1 MFPPRPSKRLIVF
14 ANFIYLIIALLVYT
28 TYYPPDQPNFEA
40 ADAAFL
46 ALVLTVIFAVFTRVQ
61 FRRIEKRIGR
71 ESFIQSDHRFSST
84 LTRHAILAIGFF
96 TAGIYGLNLTMFTAR
111 LPVVSRFPTIEALLF
126 LSFFLMFM
134 VIVWVC
140 AWFPYDKL
148 YRNAIS
154 LRAYVSSQI
163 SFSIPVV
170 LPWLLISG
178 TSDILQA
185 LPFELPKKLL
195 ATPTGQILFFLFF
208 LIAVVLAGP
217 AMIQK
222 FWRCRPLEP
231 GPVRTRIEALSRE
244 AGFSFANIVYW
255 PVLGGRMITAG
266 VMGLIKP
273 FRYLLITE
281 ALLEFLSPEEVDAVV
296 AHEIGHVRK
305 KHLQFYLFFFA
316 GYMFIS
322 YTLFDV
328 ILIAILYIPQ
338 FYPLMEQFQGRQ
350 STAMSALFSLGAILS
365 FLIYFRYIFGY
376 FMRNFERQA
385 DAFVFTLFSSSLPLI
400 TTLQKIAM
408 TSGQPANKPN
418 WHHYS
423 ILERIGFLR
432 KCEADRSWISRHDRK
447 IRGSIAVYLAGIL
460 LIGALG
466 YNLNWGESGKKLN
479 AHLFEQVLLRE
490 IEKNP
495 DNPVAYNVLGDT
507 YVMRKDFEMARQAY
521 EKAIFLQPDNY
532 SALNNLAWILA
543 TSEDAAFRNPGRAV
557 LLAAKAAELKP
568 SSQILDTFA
577 ESLYRNGQMDE
588 AVYIGEKALLSA
600 TGDRGYLENQLDK
613 FRKARESFPR

>member
-1 MFPPRPSKRLIVF
+1 VF
-14 ANFIYLIIALLVYT
+14 ANFFYLIIALLIYT
-28 TYYPPDQPNFEA
+28 TYYPPDQPYFQGM
-40 ADAAFL
+40 DAAML
-46 ALVLTVIFAVFTRVQ
+46 ALFLIMVFAAITRVQ

-71 ESFIQSDHRFSST
+71 ESFIQLDHRFSSA

-96 TAGIYGLNLTMFTAR
+96 AFSIYGLNLTVYAAR
-111 LPVVSRFPTIEALLF
+111 LPFVSRFPTIEALICLCLF
-126 LSFFLMFM
+126 LLYM
-134 VIVWVC
+134 VIVWTC

-148 YRNAIS
+148 YHNRIS
-154 LRAYVSSQI
+154 LRTYVSSQI

-178 TSDILQA
+178 ASDILQT

-195 ATPTGQILFFLFF
+195 DTSTGQILFFLFF
-208 LIAVVLAGP
+208 LLAVALMGP

-231 GPVRTRIEALSRE
+231 GPVRQRIENLSRR
-244 AGFSFANIVYW
+244 AGFTFANIVYW
-255 PVLGGRMITAG
+255 PLLGGRMITAG
-266 VMGLIKP
+266 VMGLIRP
-273 FRYLLITE
+273 FRYLMVTE
-281 ALLEFLSPEEVDAVV
+281 ALLEYLSPEEVDAVV

-322 YTLFDV
+322 YALFDA

-338 FYPLMEQFQGRQ
+338 LYPLMEQFQGRQ
-350 STAMSALFSLGAILS
+350 STATSAFFSLGAVLS

-385 DAFVFTLFSSSLPLI
+385 DAFVFTLFNSSLPLV
-400 TTLQKIAM
+400 TTLEKIAM

-418 WHHYS
+418 WHHFNIS
-423 ILERIGFLR
+423 ERIHFLR
-432 KCEADRSWISRHDRK
+432 KCEADRSWISRQDQKVR
-447 IRGSIAVYLAGIL
+447 RSIAIYLAGIL

-466 YNLNWGESGKKLN
+466 YTLNWGDTGKKLN

-495 DNPVAYNVLGDT
+495 DNPVSYHVLGDS
-507 YVMRKDFEMARQAY
+507 YVLREKFEMAQQAY
-521 EKAIFLQPDNY
+521 EKAIFLQPDNF

-543 TSEDAAFRNPGRAV
+543 TSEDEAFRNPRRAV
-557 LLAAKAAELKP
+557 LLAARAAELKP

-577 ESLYRNGQMDE
+577 ECLYRNGQIDE
-588 AVYIGEKALLSA
+588 AIYIGEKALLSA
-600 TGDRGYLENQLDK
+600 TGDRSYFEKQLKK
-613 FRKARESFPR
+613 FRKAREHP

>member
-1 MFPPRPSKRLIVF
+1 VF
-14 ANFIYLIIALLVYT
+14 ANFIYLIIALLIYT
-28 TYYPPDQPNFEA
+28 TYYPPDQPYFQGM
-40 ADAAFL
+40 DAAML
-46 ALVLTVIFAVFTRVQ
+46 ALFLIMVFAAFTRIQ

-71 ESFIQSDHRFSST
+71 ETFLQLDHRFSSA

-96 TAGIYGLNLTMFTAR
+96 TFSIYGLNLTLFTAKI
-111 LPVVSRFPTIEALLF
+111 PFASSFPTIEALICLSLF
-126 LSFFLMFM
+126 LLYM
-134 VIVWVC
+134 VIVWIC

-148 YRNAIS
+148 YHNGIS

-178 TSDILQA
+178 ASDILQA
-185 LPFELPKKLL
+185 LPFELPQKLL
-195 ATPTGQILFFLFF
+195 ETPTGQILFFLFF
-208 LIAVVLAGP
+208 LLAVALMGP

-231 GPVRTRIEALSRE
+231 GPVRQRIENLSRR
-244 AGFSFANIVYW
+244 AGFTFANIVYW
-255 PVLGGRMITAG
+255 PILGGRMITAG
-266 VMGLIKP
+266 VMGLIRP
-273 FRYLLITE
+273 FRYLMITE
-281 ALLEFLSPEEVDAVV
+281 ALLEYLSPEEVDAVV

-316 GYMFIS
+316 GYMLIS
-322 YTLFDV
+322 YTLFDL

-338 FYPLMEQFQGRQ
+338 LYPLMEQAQGRQ
-350 STAMSALFSLGAILS
+350 STATSAFFSLGTICS

-385 DAFVFTLFSSSLPLI
+385 DAFVFTLFNSSLPLV
-400 TTLQKIAM
+400 TTLEKIAM

-418 WHHYS
+418 WHHFS
-423 ILERIGFLR
+423 ITERIHFLR
-432 KCEADRSWISRHDRK
+432 KCESDRTWISRQDKK
-447 IRGSIAVYLAGIL
+447 IRRSIAIYLIGIL

-466 YNLNWGESGKKLN
+466 YTLNWGDTGKKLN
-479 AHLFEQVLLRE
+479 AHLFEQALLRE

-495 DNPVAYNVLGDT
+495 DNPVSYNMLGDS
-507 YVMRKDFEMARQAY
+507 YVLREKFELAKQAY
-521 EKAIFLQPDNY
+521 EKAILLQPDNF

-543 TSEDAAFRNPGRAV
+543 TSEDAAIRNPRRAV

-577 ESLYRNGQMDE
+577 ECLYRNGQIEE
-588 AVYIGEKALLSA
+588 AIYIGEKALLSA
-600 TGDRGYLENQLDK
+600 TGDRSYFEKQLDK
-613 FRKARESFPR
+613 FRKARENP

>member
-1 MFPPRPSKRLIVF
+1 VF
-14 ANFIYLIIALLVYT
+14 GNFIYLIIALLIYT
-28 TYYPPDQPNFEA
+28 TYYPPDQPNFQA
-40 ADAAFL
+40 VDAAML
-46 ALVLTVIFAVFTRVQ
+46 ALFLVMIFTAFTRIQ

-71 ESFIQSDHRFSST
+71 ESFIQLDHRFSSA

-96 TAGIYGLNLTMFTAR
+96 TCSIYGLNLTLFTAR
-111 LPVVSRFPTIEALLF
+111 LPFVSNFPTLEALICLSIF
-126 LSFFLMFM
+126 LLYM
-134 VIVWVC
+134 VIVWIC
-140 AWFPYDKL
+140 AWFPYEKL
-148 YRNAIS
+148 YRHKIS
-154 LRAYVSSQI
+154 LRTYVSSQI

-178 TSDILQA
+178 ASDILQI

-195 ATPTGQILFFLFF
+195 ETSTGQILFFFFF
-208 LIAVVLAGP
+208 LLVVALTGP

-231 GPVRTRIEALSRE
+231 GPVRLRIENLSRR
-244 AGFSFANIVYW
+244 AGFTFADIVYW

-273 FRYLLITE
+273 FRYLMVTE

-305 KHLQFYLFFFA
+305 KHLQFYLLFFI

-322 YTLFDV
+322 YALFDV
-328 ILIAILYIPQ
+328 ILIAILYVPQ
-338 FYPLMEQFQGRQ
+338 LYPLMEHIQGRQ
-350 STAMSALFSLGAILS
+350 STAMSAFFSLGAILS

-385 DAFVFTLFSSSLPLI
+385 DAFVFSLFNSSHPLI
-400 TTLQKIAM
+400 RTLEKIAM
-408 TSGQPANKPN
+408 TSGQSASKPN

-423 ILERIGFLR
+423 ITERINFLR
-432 KCEADRSWISRHDRK
+432 NCEADRSWIGRHDRK
-447 IRGSIAVYLAGIL
+447 IRRGMAVYLAGIL
-460 LIGALG
+460 LIGAMG
-466 YNLNWGESGKKLN
+466 YTLNWGDTGKKLN

-495 DNPVAYNVLGDT
+495 NNPVSYNVLGDT
-507 YVMRKDFEMARQAY
+507 YVLRNNFEMAQQAY
-521 EKAIFLQPDNY
+521 ENAIYLQPDNF
-532 SALNNLAWILA
+532 SAMNNLAWILA
-543 TSEDAAFRNPGRAV
+543 TSEDEAFRDPGRAV
-557 LLAAKAAELKP
+557 LLAARAAELKP

-577 ESLYRNGQMDE
+577 ECLYRNGQPEE
-588 AVYIGEKALLSA
+588 AIYIGDKALLTA
-600 TGDRGYLENQLDK
+600 TGDRGYFEKQLDK
-613 FRKARESFPR
+613 FRQAFGMAK

>member
-1 MFPPRPSKRLIVF
+1 MF
-14 ANFIYLIIALLVYT
+14 ANFIYLIIALLIYT
-28 TYYPPDQPNFEA
+28 TYYPPDQPNFQA
-40 ADAAFL
+40 MDAALL
-46 ALVLTVIFAVFTRVQ
+46 ALFLIMIFAAFTRIQ

-71 ESFIQSDHRFSST
+71 ESFIQLDHRFSSA

-96 TAGIYGLNLTMFTAR
+96 TCSIYGLNLTSFTAR
-111 LPVVSRFPTIEALLF
+111 LPFVSRFPTLEGLICLCLF
-126 LSFFLMFM
+126 LLYM
-134 VIVWVC
+134 VIVWIC

-148 YRNAIS
+148 YRNKIS

-195 ATPTGQILFFLFF
+195 ATSTGQILFFLFF
-208 LIAVVLAGP
+208 LIAVALTGP

-231 GPVRTRIEALSRE
+231 GPVRLRIENLSRR
-244 AGFSFANIVYW
+244 AGFTFANIVYW

-316 GYMFIS
+316 GYMLIS

-338 FYPLMEQFQGRQ
+338 LYPLMEQVQGRQ
-350 STAMSALFSLGAILS
+350 TTATSAFFSLGAILS

-385 DAFVFTLFSSSLPLI
+385 DAFVFTLFNSSLPLV

-423 ILERIGFLR
+423 ILERINFLR

-447 IRGSIAVYLAGIL
+447 IRRSIAVYLAGIL

-466 YNLNWGESGKKLN
+466 YTLNWGDTGKKLN

-495 DNPVAYNVLGDT
+495 NNPVAYNVLGDT
-507 YVMRKDFEMARQAY
+507 YVLRKNFEMAQQAY
-521 EKAIFLQPDNY
+521 EKAILLQPDNF

-543 TSEDAAFRNPGRAV
+543 TSEDEAFRDPRPRRASC
-557 LLAAKAAELKP
+557 ARAAELKP

-577 ESLYRNGQMDE
+577 ESLYRNGQPEE
-588 AVYIGEKALLSA
+588 AIYIGEKALLSA
-600 TGDRGYLENQLDK
+600 TGDRSYFEKQLDK
-613 FRKARESFPR
+613 FRQALEDP

>member
-1 MFPPRPSKRLIVF
+1 MF
-14 ANFIYLIIALLVYT
+14 ANFIYLIIALLIYT
-28 TYYPPDQPNFEA
+28 TYYPPDQPNFQEM
-40 ADAAFL
+40 DAALL
-46 ALVLTVIFAVFTRVQ
+46 ALFLITIFAAFTWVQ

-71 ESFIQSDHRFSST
+71 ESFVQLDHRFSSA
-84 LTRHAILAIGFF
+84 LTRHSILAIGLF
-96 TAGIYGLNLTMFTAR
+96 TCCIYGLNLTSFTAR
-111 LPVVSRFPTIEALLF
+111 LPFVSHFPTLDGLICLCLF
-126 LSFFLMFM
+126 LLYM

-148 YRNAIS
+148 YRNNIS

-178 TSDILQA
+178 ASDILQA
-185 LPFELPKKLL
+185 LPFELPQKLL
-195 ATPTGQILFFLFF
+195 ATSTGQILFFLFF
-208 LIAVVLAGP
+208 LIAVALTGP

-231 GPVRTRIEALSRE
+231 GPVRQRIENLSIR
-244 AGFSFANIVYW
+244 AGFTFANIVYW

-316 GYMFIS
+316 GYMLIS

-328 ILIAILYIPQ
+328 ILIAILYVPQ
-338 FYPLMEQFQGRQ
+338 LYPLMEQVQGRQ
-350 STAMSALFSLGAILS
+350 TTATSAFFSLGAVLS

-385 DAFVFTLFSSSLPLI
+385 DAFVFTLFNSSLPLV
-400 TTLQKIAM
+400 TTLQKIAI

-447 IRGSIAVYLAGIL
+447 IRGSIAIYLVGIL

-466 YNLNWGESGKKLN
+466 YTLNWGDTGKKLN

-495 DNPVAYNVLGDT
+495 NNPVAYNVLGDT
-507 YVMRKDFEMARQAY
+507 YVLRKNFEMAQQAY
-521 EKAIFLQPDNY
+521 EKAILLQPDNF

-543 TSEDAAFRNPGRAV
+543 TSEDEAFRDPGRAV
-557 LLAAKAAELKP
+557 LLAARAAELKP
-568 SSQILDTFA
+568 TSQILDTFA
-577 ESLYRNGQMDE
+577 ESLYRNGQPNE
-588 AVYIGEKALLSA
+588 AIYIGEKALLSA
-600 TGDRGYLENQLDK
+600 TGDRSYFENQLDK
-613 FRKARESFPR
+613 FRQPFGTAK

>member
-1 MFPPRPSKRLIVF
+1 MF
-14 ANFIYLIIALLVYT
+14 ANFIYLIIALLIYT
-28 TYYPPDQPNFEA
+28 TYYPPDQPNFQEM
-40 ADAAFL
+40 DAAL
-46 ALVLTVIFAVFTRVQ
+46 LVLFLITVFAAFTRFQ

-71 ESFIQSDHRFSST
+71 DSFIQLDHRFSSA

-96 TAGIYGLNLTMFTAR
+96 ACSIYGLNLTALTGK
-111 LPVVSRFPTIEALLF
+111 LPFVSSFPTIEALICLSLF
-126 LSFFLMFM
+126 LLYMI
-134 VIVWVC
+134 IVWIF
-140 AWFPYDKL
+140 AWFPYEKL
-148 YRNAIS
+148 YQNKIS
-154 LRAYVSSQI
+154 LRSYVSSQI

-170 LPWLLISG
+170 IPWVLISG
-178 TSDILQA
+178 ISDILQA
-185 LPFELPKKLL
+185 LPFDLPKKLL
-195 ATPTGQILFFLFF
+195 ATSTGQILFFLFF
-208 LIAVVLAGP
+208 LVAVALTGP

-222 FWRCRPLEP
+222 FWRCRPLES
-231 GPVRTRIEALSRE
+231 GPVRQRIEALSRR

-266 VMGLIKP
+266 VMGLIRP
-273 FRYLLITE
+273 FRYLLVTE

-296 AHEIGHVRK
+296 AHEIGHVKK
-305 KHLQFYLFFFA
+305 KHLQFYLLFLT
-316 GYMFIS
+316 GYMFLS
-322 YTLFDV
+322 YALFDV

-338 FYPLMEQFQGRQ
+338 LYPLMEQFQGRQ
-350 STAMSALFSLGAILS
+350 TTAMSAFFSLGAILS

-385 DAFVFTLFSSSLPLI
+385 DAFVFTLFNSSIPLI

-423 ILERIGFLR
+423 ILERIYFLR
-432 KCEADRSWISRHDRK
+432 KCETDRSWISRHDRK
-447 IRGSIAVYLAGIL
+447 LRRGIAVYLAGIL
-460 LIGALG
+460 MVGALG
-466 YNLNWGESGKKLN
+466 YTLNWGDTGKKLN

-507 YVMRKDFEMARQAY
+507 YVLRENFEMAQQAY
-521 EKAIFLQPDNY
+521 NKAILLQPDNF

-543 TSEDAAFRNPGRAV
+543 TSEDEAFRNPRRAV
-557 LLAAKAAELKP
+557 LLAARAAELKP

-577 ESLYRNGQMDE
+577 ECLYRNGQPEE
-588 AVYIGEKALLSA
+588 AIYIGEKALLTA
-600 TGDRGYLENQLDK
+600 TGDRSYFERQLK
-613 FRKARESFPR
+613 KYRQALKGP

>member
-1 MFPPRPSKRLIVF
+1 MF
-14 ANFIYLIIALLVYT
+14 ANFIYLIIALLIYT
-28 TYYPPDQPNFEA
+28 TYYPPDQPNFQEM
-40 ADAAFL
+40 DAALL
-46 ALVLTVIFAVFTRVQ
+46 ALFLITIFAAFTWVQ

-71 ESFIQSDHRFSST
+71 ESFVQLDHRFSSA
-84 LTRHAILAIGFF
+84 LTRHSILAIGLF
-96 TAGIYGLNLTMFTAR
+96 TCCIYGLNLTSFTAR
-111 LPVVSRFPTIEALLF
+111 LPFVSHFPTLDGLICLCLF
-126 LSFFLMFM
+126 LLYM

-148 YRNAIS
+148 YRNGIS

-178 TSDILQA
+178 ASDILQA
-185 LPFELPKKLL
+185 LPFELPQKLL
-195 ATPTGQILFFLFF
+195 ATSTGQILFFLFF
-208 LIAVVLAGP
+208 LIAVALTGP

-231 GPVRTRIEALSRE
+231 GPVRQRIENLSSR
-244 AGFSFANIVYW
+244 AGFTFANIVYW

-316 GYMFIS
+316 GYMLIS

-328 ILIAILYIPQ
+328 ILIAILYVPQ
-338 FYPLMEQFQGRQ
+338 LYPLMEQVQGRQ
-350 STAMSALFSLGAILS
+350 TTATSAFFSLGAVLS

-385 DAFVFTLFSSSLPLI
+385 DAFVFTLFNSSLPLV
-400 TTLQKIAM
+400 TTLQKIAI

-447 IRGSIAVYLAGIL
+447 IRGSIAIYLVGIL

-466 YNLNWGESGKKLN
+466 YTLNWGDTGKKLN

-495 DNPVAYNVLGDT
+495 NNPVAYNVLGDT
-507 YVMRKDFEMARQAY
+507 YVLRKNFEMAQQAY
-521 EKAIFLQPDNY
+521 EKAILLQPDNF

-543 TSEDAAFRNPGRAV
+543 TSEDEAFRDPGRAV
-557 LLAAKAAELKP
+557 LLAARAAELKP
-568 SSQILDTFA
+568 TSQILDTFA
-577 ESLYRNGQMDE
+577 ESLYRNGQSGE
-588 AVYIGEKALLSA
+588 AIYIGEKALLSA
-600 TGDRGYLENQLDK
+600 TGDRSYFENQLDK
-613 FRKARESFPR
+613 FRQPFGTAK

>member
-1 MFPPRPSKRLIVF
+1 MF
-14 ANFIYLIIALLVYT
+14 ANFIYLIIALLIYT
-28 TYYPPDQPNFEA
+28 TYYPPDQPNFQEM
-40 ADAAFL
+40 DAALL
-46 ALVLTVIFAVFTRVQ
+46 ALFLITIFAVFTWVQ

-71 ESFIQSDHRFSST
+71 ESFIQMDHRFSSA
-84 LTRHAILAIGFF
+84 LTRHSILAIGLF
-96 TAGIYGLNLTMFTAR
+96 TCCIYGLNLTLFTAR
-111 LPVVSRFPTIEALLF
+111 LPFVSHFPTLDGLICLCLF
-126 LSFFLMFM
+126 LLYM

-148 YRNAIS
+148 YRNNIS

-178 TSDILQA
+178 ASDILQA
-185 LPFELPKKLL
+185 LPFELPQKLL
-195 ATPTGQILFFLFF
+195 ATSTGQILFFLFF
-208 LIAVVLAGP
+208 LIAVALIGP

-231 GPVRTRIEALSRE
+231 GPVRQRIENLSSR
-244 AGFSFANIVYW
+244 AGFTFANIVYW

-316 GYMFIS
+316 GYMLIS

-328 ILIAILYIPQ
+328 ILIAILYIPKL
-338 FYPLMEQFQGRQ
+338 YPLMEQVQGRQ
-350 STAMSALFSLGAILS
+350 TTATSAFFSLGAVLS

-385 DAFVFTLFSSSLPLI
+385 DAFVFTLFNSSLPLV
-400 TTLQKIAM
+400 TTLQKIAI

-447 IRGSIAVYLAGIL
+447 IRGSIAIYLVGIL

-466 YNLNWGESGKKLN
+466 YTLNWGDTGKKLN

-495 DNPVAYNVLGDT
+495 NNPVAYNVLGDT
-507 YVMRKDFEMARQAY
+507 YVLRKNFEMAQQAY
-521 EKAIFLQPDNY
+521 EKAILLQPDNF

-543 TSEDAAFRNPGRAV
+543 TSEDEAFRDPGRAV
-557 LLAAKAAELKP
+557 LLAARAAELKP
-568 SSQILDTFA
+568 TSQILDTFA
-577 ESLYRNGQMDE
+577 ESLYRNGQPDE
-588 AVYIGEKALLSA
+588 AIYIGEKALLLA
-600 TGDRGYLENQLDK
+600 TGDRSYFENQLDK
-613 FRKARESFPR
+613 FHQPFGTAK

>member
-1 MFPPRPSKRLIVF
+1 
-14 ANFIYLIIALLVYT
+14 
-28 TYYPPDQPNFEA
+28 
-40 ADAAFL
+40 
-46 ALVLTVIFAVFTRVQ
+46 
-61 FRRIEKRIGR
+61 
-71 ESFIQSDHRFSST
+71 
-84 LTRHAILAIGFF
+84 
-96 TAGIYGLNLTMFTAR
+96 
-111 LPVVSRFPTIEALLF
+111 
-126 LSFFLMFM
+126 
-134 VIVWVC
+134 
-140 AWFPYDKL
+140 
-148 YRNAIS
+148 
-154 LRAYVSSQI
+154 
-163 SFSIPVV
+163 
-170 LPWLLISG
+170 
-178 TSDILQA
+178 
-185 LPFELPKKLL
+185 
-195 ATPTGQILFFLFF
+195 
-208 LIAVVLAGP
+208 
-217 AMIQK
+217 
-222 FWRCRPLEP
+222 
-231 GPVRTRIEALSRE
+231 
-244 AGFSFANIVYW
+244 
-255 PVLGGRMITAG
+255 MITAG

-338 FYPLMEQFQGRQ
+338 LYPLMEQFQGRQ

-447 IRGSIAVYLAGIL
+447 ILGSIAVYLAGIL
-460 LIGALG
+460 LIGTLG

-507 YVMRKDFEMARQAY
+507 YVMRKDFEMAKKAY

-543 TSEDAAFRNPGRAV
+543 TSEEEAFRNPGRAV

-577 ESLYRNGQMDE
+577 ESLYRNGQMEE
-588 AVYIGEKALLSA
+588 AIYIGEKALLSA

>member
-1 MFPPRPSKRLIVF
+1 MF
-14 ANFIYLIIALLVYT
+14 ANFIYLIIALLIYT
-28 TYYPPDQPNFEA
+28 TYYPPEQPNFQA
-40 ADAAFL
+40 MDAALL
-46 ALVLTVIFAVFTRVQ
+46 ALFLIILFAVFTWIQ

-71 ESFIQSDHRFSST
+71 ESFIQLDHQFSSA

-96 TAGIYGLNLTMFTAR
+96 TCSIYGLNLTSFTAR
-111 LPVVSRFPTIEALLF
+111 LPFVSLFPTLDGLICLCLF
-126 LSFFLMFM
+126 LLYMA
-134 VIVWVC
+134 IVWTC
-140 AWFPYDKL
+140 AWFPFDKL
-148 YRNAIS
+148 YRNKIS

-170 LPWLLISG
+170 LPWLMISG
-178 TSDILQA
+178 ISDILQA

-195 ATPTGQILFFLFF
+195 ATSTGQILFFLFF
-208 LIAVVLAGP
+208 LITVALTGP

-231 GPVRTRIEALSRE
+231 GPVRLRIENLSRR
-244 AGFSFANIVYW
+244 AGVTFANIVYW

-266 VMGLIKP
+266 VMGLVKS

-316 GYMFIS
+316 GYMLIS

-338 FYPLMEQFQGRQ
+338 LYPLMEQVQGRQ
-350 STAMSALFSLGAILS
+350 TTATSAFFSLGAVLS

-385 DAFVFTLFSSSLPLI
+385 DTFVFTLFNSSLPLV
-400 TTLQKIAM
+400 TTLQKIAI

-423 ILERIGFLR
+423 ILERINYLR

-460 LIGALG
+460 LIGTLG
-466 YNLNWGESGKKLN
+466 YALNWGDTGKKLN

-495 DNPVAYNVLGDT
+495 NNPVAYNVLGDT
-507 YVMRKDFEMARQAY
+507 YVLRKNFEMAQQAY
-521 EKAIFLQPDNY
+521 EKAILLQPDNF

-543 TSEDAAFRNPGRAV
+543 TSEDEAFRDPRRAV
-557 LLAAKAAELKP
+557 LLSARAAELKP
-568 SSQILDTFA
+568 TSQILDTFA
-577 ESLYRNGQMDE
+577 ESLYRNGQPEE
-588 AVYIGEKALLSA
+588 AIYIGEKALLSA
-600 TGDRGYLENQLDK
+600 TGDRSYFEKQLDK
-613 FRKARESFPR
+613 FLQALDDP

>member
-1 MFPPRPSKRLIVF
+1 VF

-28 TYYPPDQPNFEA
+28 TYYPPDQPYFQGM
-40 ADAAFL
+40 DAAFL
-46 ALVLTVIFAVFTRVQ
+46 ALFMIIIFAVFTRTQ
-61 FRRIEKRIGR
+61 FRSIEKRIGR
-71 ESFIQSDHRFSST
+71 ESFIQLDHRFSST

-96 TAGIYGLNLTMFTAR
+96 TFSIYGLNLTVFTSR
-111 LPVVSRFPTIEALLF
+111 LPFVSSFPTIEALICLCLF
-126 LSFFLMFM
+126 LLYM
-134 VIVWVC
+134 VIVWTC

-148 YRNAIS
+148 YHNGIS

-178 TSDILQA
+178 ASDILQA

-195 ATPTGQILFFLFF
+195 ETSTGQILFFLFF
-208 LIAVVLAGP
+208 LLAVALMGP

-231 GPVRTRIEALSRE
+231 GPVRLRIEALSRR
-244 AGFSFANIVYW
+244 AGFTFANIVYW
-255 PVLGGRMITAG
+255 PILGGRMITAG
-266 VMGLIKP
+266 VMGLIRP
-273 FRYLLITE
+273 FRYLMITE
-281 ALLEFLSPEEVDAVV
+281 ALLEYLSPEEVDAVV

-316 GYMFIS
+316 GYMLIS
-322 YTLFDV
+322 YTLFDL

-338 FYPLMEQFQGRQ
+338 LYPLMEQFQGRQ
-350 STAMSALFSLGAILS
+350 STATSAFFSLGAVLS

-385 DAFVFTLFSSSLPLI
+385 DAFVFTLFNSSLPLV
-400 TTLQKIAM
+400 TTLEKIAM

-418 WHHYS
+418 WHHFS
-423 ILERIGFLR
+423 ISERIHFLR
-432 KCEADRSWISRHDRK
+432 KCEADRSWIIRQDRK
-447 IRGSIAVYLAGIL
+447 IRRSIAIYLAGIL
-460 LIGALG
+460 MIGALG
-466 YNLNWGESGKKLN
+466 YTLNWGDTGKKLN

-495 DNPVAYNVLGDT
+495 NNPVSYNVLGDS
-507 YVMRKDFEMARQAY
+507 YVLREKFELAQQAY
-521 EKAIFLQPDNY
+521 EKAILLQPDNY

-543 TSEDAAFRNPGRAV
+543 TSKDEAIRNPRRAV
-557 LLAAKAAELKP
+557 LLAARAAELKP
-568 SSQILDTFA
+568 SAQILDTFA
-577 ESLYRNGQMDE
+577 ECLYQNGQIEE
-588 AVYIGEKALLSA
+588 AIYISEKALLSA
-600 TGDRGYLENQLDK
+600 TGDHGYFEKQLDK
-613 FRKARESFPR
+613 FRKAREHP

>member
-1 MFPPRPSKRLIVF
+1 MF
-14 ANFIYLIIALLVYT
+14 ANFIYLIIALLIYT
-28 TYYPPDQPNFEA
+28 TYYPPDQPNFQEM
-40 ADAAFL
+40 DAAL
-46 ALVLTVIFAVFTRVQ
+46 LVLFLITVFAAFTRFQ
-61 FRRIEKRIGR
+61 FRGIEKRIGR
-71 ESFIQSDHRFSST
+71 ESFIQLDNRFSSA
-84 LTRHAILAIGFF
+84 LTRHSIMAIGFF
-96 TAGIYGLNLTMFTAR
+96 ACSIYGLNLTALTAR
-111 LPVVSRFPTIEALLF
+111 LPFVSSFPTLEALICLF
-126 LSFFLMFM
+126 LFLLYM
-134 VIVWVC
+134 VIVWIC

-148 YRNAIS
+148 YQSGIA

-163 SFSIPVV
+163 SFCIPVV
-170 LPWLLISG
+170 IPWLLISG

-195 ATPTGQILFFLFF
+195 ATSTGQILFFLFF
-208 LIAVVLAGP
+208 LFAVVLTGP

-231 GPVRTRIEALSRE
+231 GPVRLRIENLSRR
-244 AGFSFANIVYW
+244 AGFSFANIMYW

-281 ALLEFLSPEEVDAVV
+281 ALLEYLSPEEVDAVV

-305 KHLQFYLFFFA
+305 KHLQFYLLFFT
-316 GYMFIS
+316 GYMFLS
-322 YTLFDV
+322 YALFDV
-328 ILIAILYIPQ
+328 ILIAFLYIPQ
-338 FYPLMEQFQGRQ
+338 LYPLMEQVQGRQ
-350 STAMSALFSLGAILS
+350 TTAMSAFFSLGAILS

-385 DAFVFTLFSSSLPLI
+385 DAFVFTLFNSSLPLV

-408 TSGQPANKPN
+408 TSGQPPNKPN

-423 ILERIGFLR
+423 ISERIGFLL

-447 IRGSIAVYLAGIL
+447 IRRGIALYLAGIIM
-460 LIGALG
+460 IGALG
-466 YNLNWGESGKKLN
+466 YTLNWGDTGKKLN

-495 DNPVAYNVLGDT
+495 NNPVAYNVLGDT
-507 YVMRKDFEMARQAY
+507 YVLREKFEMARQAY
-521 EKAIFLQPDNY
+521 EKAILLQPDNF

-543 TSEDAAFRNPGRAV
+543 TSEDEAFRNPRAAV
-557 LLAAKAAELKP
+557 LLAARAAELKP
-568 SSQILDTFA
+568 TPQILDTFA
-577 ESLYRNGQMDE
+577 ECLYRNGQPEE
-588 AVYIGEKALLSA
+588 AIYIGEKALLSGI
-600 TGDRGYLENQLDK
+600 GDRSYFEKQLNK
-613 FRKARESFPR
+613 FRKASGMAK

>member
-1 MFPPRPSKRLIVF
+1 VF
-14 ANFIYLIIALLVYT
+14 ANFIYLIIALLIYT
-28 TYYPPDQPNFEA
+28 TYYPPDQPNFQA
-40 ADAAFL
+40 MDAAML
-46 ALVLTVIFAVFTRVQ
+46 ALFLIMIFAAFTRIQ
-61 FRRIEKRIGR
+61 FRDIEKRIGR
-71 ESFIQSDHRFSST
+71 ESFIQLDHRFSSAQ
-84 LTRHAILAIGFF
+84 TRHAILAIGFF
-96 TAGIYGLNLTMFTAR
+96 TCSIYGLNLTSFTAR
-111 LPVVSRFPTIEALLF
+111 LPLVSDLPTIEALICLSLF
-126 LSFFLMFM
+126 LLYM
-134 VIVWVC
+134 VIVWIC

-148 YRNAIS
+148 YRNNIS

-195 ATPTGQILFFLFF
+195 ATSTGQILFFLFF
-208 LIAVVLAGP
+208 LFAVALAGP

-222 FWRCRPLEP
+222 FWRCRPLDP
-231 GPVRTRIEALSRE
+231 GPVRSRIENLSRR
-244 AGFSFANIVYW
+244 AGFTFANIVYW

-266 VMGLIKP
+266 VMGLIRP

-316 GYMFIS
+316 GYMLIS

-338 FYPLMEQFQGRQ
+338 LYPLMEQVQGRQ
-350 STAMSALFSLGAILS
+350 TTATSAFFSLGAVLS

-385 DAFVFTLFSSSLPLI
+385 DAFVFTLFGSALPLV
-400 TTLQKIAM
+400 TTLQKIAV
-408 TSGQPANKPN
+408 TSGQPADKPN

-423 ILERIGFLR
+423 ILERINFLR
-432 KCEADRSWISRHDRK
+432 KCEADRSWIRRHDRK
-447 IRGSIAVYLAGIL
+447 LRGSIAVYLAGIL
-460 LIGALG
+460 MIGALG
-466 YNLNWGESGKKLN
+466 YTLNWGDTGKKLN
-479 AHLFEQVLLRE
+479 AHLLEQVLLRE

-495 DNPVAYNVLGDT
+495 NHPVAYNVLGDT
-507 YVMRKDFEMARQAY
+507 YVLRKNFVLAQQAY
-521 EKAIFLQPDNY
+521 EKAILLQPDNF
-532 SALNNLAWILA
+532 SALNNLAWLLA
-543 TSEDAAFRNPGRAV
+543 TSEDESFRDPGRAV
-557 LLAAKAAELKP
+557 LLSARAAELKP
-568 SSQILDTFA
+568 VSQILDTFA
-577 ESLYRNGQMDE
+577 ESLYRNGQPEE
-588 AVYIGEKALLSA
+588 AIYIGEKALLSA
-600 TGDRGYLENQLDK
+600 TGDRSYFEKQLDK
-613 FRKARESFPR
+613 YRQALEDP

>member
-1 MFPPRPSKRLIVF
+1 VF
-14 ANFIYLIIALLVYT
+14 ANFIYLIIALLIYT
-28 TYYPPDQPNFEA
+28 TYYPPDQPNFQA
-40 ADAAFL
+40 MDAAML
-46 ALVLTVIFAVFTRVQ
+46 ALFLILIFAAFTRIQ
-61 FRRIEKRIGR
+61 FRGIEKRIGR
-71 ESFIQSDHRFSST
+71 ESFIQLDHRFSSA

-96 TAGIYGLNLTMFTAR
+96 TCSIYGLNLTSFTTR
-111 LPVVSRFPTIEALLF
+111 LPFVSSFPTLDGLICLCLF
-126 LSFFLMFM
+126 LLYM
-134 VIVWVC
+134 VIVWIC
-140 AWFPYDKL
+140 AWFPFDKL
-148 YRNAIS
+148 YRNKIS

-170 LPWLLISG
+170 LPWLLISSA
-178 TSDILQA
+178 SDILQA

-195 ATPTGQILFFLFF
+195 ATSTGQILFFLFF
-208 LIAVVLAGP
+208 LLAVALTGP

-222 FWRCRPLEP
+222 FWRCRPLES
-231 GPVRTRIEALSRE
+231 GPVRLRIENLSRR
-244 AGFSFANIVYW
+244 AGFTFANIVYW

-305 KHLQFYLFFFA
+305 KHLQFYLLFFT

-338 FYPLMEQFQGRQ
+338 LYPLMEQVQGRQ
-350 STAMSALFSLGAILS
+350 TTAMSALFSLGAVLS

-385 DAFVFTLFSSSLPLI
+385 DAFVFTLFNSSLPLV

-423 ILERIGFLR
+423 ILERIYFLR

-447 IRGSIAVYLAGIL
+447 IRRGIAVYLAGIL
-460 LIGALG
+460 MIGALG
-466 YNLNWGESGKKLN
+466 YALNWGDTGKKLN

-495 DNPVAYNVLGDT
+495 NNPVSYNILGDT
-507 YVMRKDFEMARQAY
+507 YVLRKNFEMAQQAY
-521 EKAIFLQPDNY
+521 ENAILLQPDNF

-543 TSEDAAFRNPGRAV
+543 TSEDEAFRDPGRAV
-557 LLAAKAAELKP
+557 LLAARAAELKP
-568 SSQILDTFA
+568 TSQILDTFA
-577 ESLYRNGQMDE
+577 ECLYRNGQPEE
-588 AVYIGEKALLSA
+588 AIYIGEKALLSA
-600 TGDRGYLENQLDK
+600 TGDRSYFEKQLKKYRQALET
-613 FRKARESFPR
+613 P

>member
-1 MFPPRPSKRLIVF
+1 VF
-14 ANFIYLIIALLVYT
+14 ANFIYLIIALLIYT
-28 TYYPPDQPNFEA
+28 TYYPPDQPNFQA
-40 ADAAFL
+40 MDAAML
-46 ALVLTVIFAVFTRVQ
+46 ALFLILIFAAFTRIQ

-71 ESFIQSDHRFSST
+71 ESFIRLDHRFSSA

-96 TAGIYGLNLTMFTAR
+96 TCSIYGLNLTSFTAR
-111 LPVVSRFPTIEALLF
+111 LPFVSRFPTLDGLICLCLF
-126 LSFFLMFM
+126 LLYM
-134 VIVWVC
+134 VIVWIC

-148 YRNAIS
+148 YRNRIS

-178 TSDILQA
+178 ASDILQA

-195 ATPTGQILFFLFF
+195 ATSTGQILFFLFF
-208 LIAVVLAGP
+208 LFAVALTGP
-217 AMIQK
+217 VMIQK

-231 GPVRTRIEALSRE
+231 GPVRLRIENLSRR
-244 AGFSFANIVYW
+244 AGFTFADIVYW

-316 GYMFIS
+316 GYMLIS

-338 FYPLMEQFQGRQ
+338 LYPLMEQLQGRQ
-350 STAMSALFSLGAILS
+350 TTATSAFFSLGAVLS

-385 DAFVFTLFSSSLPLI
+385 DAFVFTLFNSSLPLV
-400 TTLQKIAM
+400 TTLQKIVM

-423 ILERIGFLR
+423 ILERINFLR

-447 IRGSIAVYLAGIL
+447 IRGSIAIYLAGIL
-460 LIGALG
+460 MIGALG
-466 YNLNWGESGKKLN
+466 YTLNWGDTGKKLN

-495 DNPVAYNVLGDT
+495 NNPVAYNVLGDT
-507 YVMRKDFEMARQAY
+507 YVLRKNFEMAQQAY
-521 EKAIFLQPDNY
+521 EYAILLQPDNF

-543 TSEDAAFRNPGRAV
+543 TSEDEAFCDPGRAV
-557 LLAAKAAELKP
+557 LLAARAAELKP
-568 SSQILDTFA
+568 TSQILDTFA
-577 ESLYRNGQMDE
+577 ESLYRNGQPEE
-588 AVYIGEKALLSA
+588 AIYIGEKALLAA
-600 TGDRGYLENQLDK
+600 TGDRSYFEKQLDK
-613 FRKARESFPR
+613 FRQVLEDP

>member
-1 MFPPRPSKRLIVF
+1 VF
-14 ANFIYLIIALLVYT
+14 ANFIYLIIALLIYT
-28 TYYPPDQPNFEA
+28 TYYPPDQPNFELM
-40 ADAAFL
+40 DAALL
-46 ALVLTVIFAVFTRVQ
+46 ALFLILIFAVFTRIQ
-61 FRRIEKRIGR
+61 FRKIEKRIGH
-71 ESFIQSDHRFSST
+71 ESYIQVDNRFSSA
-84 LTRHAILAIGFF
+84 LNRHAILAIGFF
-96 TAGIYGLNLTMFTAR
+96 TCSIYGLNLTMFTAH
-111 LPVVSRFPTIEALLF
+111 LPFVSHFPTIEALICLCLF
-126 LSFFLMFM
+126 LLYM
-134 VIVWVC
+134 VIVWIC

-148 YRNAIS
+148 YRNNIS

-178 TSDILQA
+178 SSDILQA

-195 ATPTGQILFFLFF
+195 ATATGQVLFFLFF
-208 LIAVVLAGP
+208 LIAVALTGP

-231 GPVRTRIEALSRE
+231 GPVRLRIENLCRR
-244 AGFSFANIVYW
+244 AGFTFANIVYW

-266 VMGLIKP
+266 VMGLIRP
-273 FRYLLITE
+273 FRYLMITE

-316 GYMFIS
+316 GYMLIS

-328 ILIAILYIPQ
+328 ILIAILYVPQ
-338 FYPLMEQFQGRQ
+338 LYPLMEQVQGRQ
-350 STAMSALFSLGAILS
+350 STATSALFSIGAICS

-400 TTLQKIAM
+400 TTLQKIAI

-432 KCEADRSWISRHDRK
+432 KCEADHSWISQHDRK
-447 IRGSIAVYLAGIL
+447 IRRSIAVYLVGIL
-460 LIGALG
+460 MIGALG
-466 YNLNWGESGKKLN
+466 YALNWGDAGKKLN

-507 YVMRKDFEMARQAY
+507 YVLARNLEKAKQAY
-521 EKAIFLQPDNY
+521 EKTILLQPDNF

-543 TSEDAAFRNPGRAV
+543 TSEDEAFRDPPRAV
-557 LLAAKAAELKP
+557 LLAARAAELKP

-577 ESLYRNGQMDE
+577 ECLYRNGQFAE
-588 AVYIGEKALLSA
+588 AIYIGEKALLSA
-600 TGDRGYLENQLDK
+600 TGDRSYFEKQLEK
-613 FRKARESFPR
+613 FRKASGPP